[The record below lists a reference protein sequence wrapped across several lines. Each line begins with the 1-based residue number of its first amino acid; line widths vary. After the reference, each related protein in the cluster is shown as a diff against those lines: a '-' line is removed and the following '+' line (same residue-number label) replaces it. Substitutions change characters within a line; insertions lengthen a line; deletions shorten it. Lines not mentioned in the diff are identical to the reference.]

1 MDYENNNYN
10 NSSPQESPPNL
21 GPSVSYNNLMPVD
34 APTENFGNLSEFGIN
49 VDLILKSIFFGAIFY
64 LLSLPEVYKATGS
77 LVVKRVDGV
86 LLHSVVYAVLYYI
99 LVHFI

>member
-1 MDYENNNYN
+1 MDNQINEYN
-10 NSSPQESPPNL
+10 NMYAPEESKQASQAPQASVVSDSPVE
-21 GPSVSYNNLMPVD
+21 
-34 APTENFGNLSEFGIN
+34 TFGNLSDYGVN

-64 LLSLPEVYKATGS
+64 LLSLPEVYKLTAG
-77 LVVKRVDGV
+77 VFGKRVDGV

>member
-1 MDYENNNYN
+1 MSDPYSRPE
-10 NSSPQESPPNL
+10 ESPPVL
-21 GPSVSYNNLMPVD
+21 EPSISNSMNNEL
-34 APTENFGNLSEFGIN
+34 ENNSPAEPFTNLSEFGIN

-64 LLSLPEVYKATGS
+64 LLSLPEVYKATAG
-77 LVVKRVDGV
+77 LVGKRVDGV

>member
-1 MDYENNNYN
+1 MDYENNNMN
-10 NSSPQESPPNL
+10 NDYLNNEESPSMSE
-21 GPSVSYNNLMPVD
+21 GPVES
-34 APTENFGNLSEFGIN
+34 FGNLSEFGIN

-64 LLSLPEVYKATGS
+64 LLSLPEVYKITS
-77 LVVKRVDGV
+77 NVVGKRVDGV

>member
-1 MDYENNNYN
+1 MENSTNNMYA
-10 NSSPQESPPNL
+10 PQESNSPADNASNNSA
-21 GPSVSYNNLMPVD
+21 PSM
-34 APTENFGNLSEFGIN
+34 ENFGNLSEYGIN

-64 LLSLPEVYKATGS
+64 LLSLPEVYKATAG
-77 LVVKRVDGV
+77 VFGKRVDGV

>member
-1 MDYENNNYN
+1 MDYENNNMDNMN
-10 NSSPQESPPNL
+10 NEYLNNEESPSMSE
-21 GPSVSYNNLMPVD
+21 GPVESS
-34 APTENFGNLSEFGIN
+34 GNLSEFGIN

-64 LLSLPEVYKATGS
+64 LLSLPEVYKITS
-77 LVVKRVDGV
+77 NVVGKRVDGV

>member
-1 MDYENNNYN
+1 MDYENNNMDNMN
-10 NSSPQESPPNL
+10 NEYLNNEESPSMSE
-21 GPSVSYNNLMPVD
+21 GPVES
-34 APTENFGNLSEFGIN
+34 FGNLSAFGIN

-64 LLSLPEVYKATGS
+64 LLSLPEVYKITS
-77 LVVKRVDGV
+77 NVVGKRVDGV

>member
-1 MDYENNNYN
+1 MDYENNNMDNMN
-10 NSSPQESPPNL
+10 NEYLNNEESPSMSE
-21 GPSVSYNNLMPVD
+21 GPVES
-34 APTENFGNLSEFGIN
+34 FGNLSEFGIN

-64 LLSLPEVYKATGS
+64 LLSLPEVYKITS
-77 LVVKRVDGV
+77 NVVGKRVDGV